1 MEEIYIHI
9 ILRTEAE
16 DGWRTRVK
24 TSSRQKGAQGLGG
37 FCASVQGCP
46 LVHHEA
52 ASISVRTRMKVEVD
66 TLVIEGDA
74 TTVSTKVQYSG
85 VVTGDGRSCTAT
97 VRYTVLQRRTT
108 RLWWMNGETR
118 PIVPGYTRIDADVNS
133 PLK

>member
-1 MEEIYIHI
+1 MER
-9 ILRTEAE
+9 ILPGRKV
-16 DGWRTRVK
+16 WVRK
-24 TSSRQKGAQGLGG
+24 
-37 FCASVQGCP
+37 ASEVVARACRGVP
-46 LVHHEA
+46 YLVHHEA

-66 TLVIEGDA
+66 SLVIEGDA

-85 VVTGDGRSCTAT
+85 VVTGDGRICTAA
-97 VRYTVLQRRTT
+97 VRYTVPQRRTT